1 MHKTAPLLYGRLIGS
16 SGKGSGRTSGEAE
29 RMEVGAIGADR
40 KDKEDKKEE
49 GNRRD
54 GNSKGGEGSTRPLS
68 CCQVNAIWVFY
79 R

>member
-1 MHKTAPLLYGRLIGS
+1 
-16 SGKGSGRTSGEAE
+16 
-29 RMEVGAIGADR
+29 MEVGAIGADR